1 MKLSAVIPVHGSAY
15 ASRTHF
21 LREIIKSSAQVKLVI
36 VADGLSQADASALE
50 EIVKENDFIGIDLIH
65 GIFGDPGSARNA
77 GLEIVDTNWVCFWD
91 SDDIPNPVTFKS
103 MIDMAE
109 LADAKVAKGCYEV
122 LDVKSGKRN
131 LVSTQ
136 HVSIQNSARHLL
148 DPGIWRY
155 AFSKEI
161 YKKIRF
167 PALRM
172 GEDQD
177 YLVKVL
183 LEKRKIFQTKDLVY
197 TYRVGHD
204 TQITKSGTAFL
215 DVSQSLKLLEDLLIE
230 KRNDHD
236 AYLIILT
243 SYIKQLISGVKRVG
257 IKKTGI
263 DAIIVVKILARA
275 FFRIKLFQYVQILF
289 SREKRIN

>member
-1 MKLSAVIPVHGSAY
+1 VKLSAVIPVHGSAY
-15 ASRTHF
+15 ASRIHF

-36 VADGLSQADASALE
+36 VADGLNQADTSALE
-50 EIVKENDFIGIDLIH
+50 EIVKENDFIRIDLIH

-91 SDDIPNPVTFKS
+91 SDDIPNPVNFKS
-103 MIDMAE
+103 MVDMAE
-109 LADAKVAKGCYEV
+109 SADAKVAKGCYEV
-122 LDVKSGKRN
+122 FDVKSGKRN
-131 LVSTQ
+131 PVYTQ

-161 YKKIRF
+161 YKKTRF

-183 LEKRKIFQTKDLVY
+183 LEKKEIFQTKDLVY
-197 TYRVGHD
+197 TYRLGHE

-215 DVSQSLKLLEDLLIE
+215 DVSQSLKFLEDLLIE
-230 KRNDHD
+230 KRNDHA
-236 AYLIILT
+236 AYVIILT
-243 SYIKQLISGVKRVG
+243 SYVKQLISGVKRIG
-257 IKKTGI
+257 IKKSGI
-263 DAIIVVKILARA
+263 DAIHVFNILARA
-275 FFRIKLFQYVQILF
+275 FFRIKLFQYLQILF
-289 SREKRIN
+289 SRQKRIN